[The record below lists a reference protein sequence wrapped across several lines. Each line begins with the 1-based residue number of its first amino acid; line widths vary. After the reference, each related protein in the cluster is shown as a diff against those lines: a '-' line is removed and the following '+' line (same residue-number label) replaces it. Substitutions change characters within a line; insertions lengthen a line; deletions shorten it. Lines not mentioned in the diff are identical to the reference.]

1 MTQSKETKSTPKTA
15 KKSQKIQKN
24 SKNSSKNAEK
34 EVLLDKTYKFED
46 DNFYKV
52 FMEQNSLT
60 VERPIYDIIYANIIM
75 LFAIFLSWLVPVLSF
90 GLPILFFIY
99 FEVGISGF
107 AYKVE
112 NNENYK
118 FEDLFV
124 SLKKYIKVFCVFVI
138 KMFMTAFFACF
149 LLVPGIV
156 VMLQYSFT
164 GIILFQSDKL
174 DVRGVLSLSKE
185 MTRGFKW
192 NIFLYEMIALATVCV
207 AVTLMFWLIVLFD
220 VFFVIPNYFYI
231 IFVTMAGILDF
242 MLVALPIV
250 EIAIAD
256 SFISAKNSKIAKKS

>member
-24 SKNSSKNAEK
+24 SKNSSKNSEK

-138 KMFMTAFFACF
+138 KIC
-149 LLVPGIV
+149 LLSSCPRNCCHA
-156 VMLQYSFT
+156 S
-164 GIILFQSDKL
+164 
-174 DVRGVLSLSKE
+174 
-185 MTRGFKW
+185 
-192 NIFLYEMIALATVCV
+192 IFLHGHNFVSKRQIGCARR
-207 AVTLMFWLIVLFD
+207 AVTFQRDDKGLQVEHLF
-220 VFFVIPNYFYI
+220 V
-231 IFVTMAGILDF
+231 
-242 MLVALPIV
+242 
-250 EIAIAD
+250 
-256 SFISAKNSKIAKKS
+256 